1 MKAAHQIPTFMFA
14 LLALFGALVALAG
27 CGGAGAATGEGG
39 KLNVVAAEDFWGS
52 IAEQVGGDRVAVTD
66 IITNPAADPH
76 DYEPTGDDA
85 RALASSQVSIV
96 NGIGYDEW
104 ASKLLAANPD
114 DSRVEV
120 EVGEVLD
127 LKAGDNP
134 HQWYSP
140 TSVQDVVAAMVKA
153 FEEADPGHDSY
164 YEAGAATFESRDLAR
179 YHRLIAQIKGE
190 FAGTPVGASES
201 IFEPLAPALGLD
213 LITPRG
219 FLDAVAEGTEPS
231 PSDKAS
237 ADHQIADRAIGL
249 WVYNSQNATP
259 DVKRLNEAA
268 EAGGIPIATVT
279 ETLTPEGVSFQAW
292 MVRELEGIQ
301 TALRA
306 DGGSD
311 DRPEGSG

>member
-1 MKAAHQIPTFMFA
+1 MRTRLNISCVLA
-14 LLALFGALVALAG
+14 ALFLTLIALAG
-27 CGGAGAATGEGG
+27 CGGAGASAGESG

-52 IAEQVGGDRVAVTD
+52 IAEQVGGDRVAVTS

-104 ASKLLAANPD
+104 ASKLLAANPES
-114 DSRVEV
+114 SRVEV
-120 EVGEVLD
+120 EVGEVLG

-140 TSVQDVVAAMVKA
+140 TSVHKVVEAMAKA
-153 FEEADPGHDSY
+153 FEGADPGHDSY
-164 YEAGAATFESRDLAR
+164 YESQAAKFETKGLAR
-179 YHRLIAQIKGE
+179 YHQLIAQIRGE
-190 FAGTPVGASES
+190 FGGTPVGASES
-201 IFEPLAPALGLD
+201 IFEPLAPALGLK
-213 LITPRG
+213 LLTPPG

-231 PSDKAS
+231 PSDKS
-237 ADHQIADRAIGL
+237 TADHQIVDGEIGL

-268 EAGGIPIATVT
+268 EAAHIQVATVT
-279 ETLTPEGVSFQAW
+279 ETLTPEGASFQAW

-301 TALRA
+301 KALRS
-306 DGGSD
+306 GG
-311 DRPEGSG
+311 EGPRGG

>member
-1 MKAAHQIPTFMFA
+1 MRTHLKLPVVLSVFIA
-14 LLALFGALVALAG
+14 LVAALVALAG
-27 CGGAGAATGEGG
+27 CGGAGATAGDGG

-85 RALASSQVSIV
+85 RALAGSQVSIV

-104 ASKLLAANPD
+104 ASKLLAANPES
-114 DSRVEV
+114 SRVEV
-120 EVGEVLD
+120 DVGDVLG
-127 LKAGDNP
+127 LKSGDNP

-140 TSVQDVVAAMVKA
+140 TSVHRVTAAIVKA
-153 FEEADPGHDSY
+153 FEQADPGHDSY
-164 YEAGAATFESRDLAR
+164 YEAQAAKFETQGLAR
-179 YHRLIAQIKGE
+179 YRRLIAKIRGE

-201 IFEPLAPALGLD
+201 IFEPLAPALGLK
-213 LITPRG
+213 LLTPRG

-231 PSDKAS
+231 PSDKAT
-237 ADHQIADRAIGL
+237 ADRQIADREIGL

-268 EAGGIPIATVT
+268 EAEGIAVATVT
-279 ETLTPEGVSFQAW
+279 ETLTPEGASFQTW
-292 MVRELEGIQ
+292 MAHELEGIDE
-301 TALRA
+301 ALRS
-306 DGGSD
+306 GG
-311 DRPEGSG
+311 EGPRGR

>member
-1 MKAAHQIPTFMFA
+1 MRTHLKVPAAPSASRRGVIGA
-14 LLALFGALVALAG
+14 LLAVAVCAAALSG
-27 CGGAGAATGEGG
+27 CGGGGVAAGADG

-76 DYEPTGDDA
+76 DYEPTAEDG
-85 RALASSQVSIV
+85 RALASAQVSIV

-104 ASKLLAANPD
+104 ASKLLAANAD

-120 EVGEVLD
+120 TVGDVLG
-127 LKAGDNP
+127 LESGDNP

-140 TSVQDVVAAMVKA
+140 ESVEKVTTAIVKA
-153 FEEADPGHDSY
+153 FEQADPGHDSY
-164 YEAGAATFESRDLAR
+164 YEAQAKKFDTQGLAR

-190 FAGTPVGASES
+190 FGGTRVGASES

-213 LITPRG
+213 LITPTG
-219 FLDAVAEGTEPS
+219 FMDGIAEGTEPS
-231 PSDKAS
+231 PSDKAA
-237 ADHQIADRAIGL
+237 ADHQLADRAISL

-268 EAGGIPIATVT
+268 EANGIPIATVT
-279 ETLTPEGVSFQAW
+279 ETLTPEGASFQAW

-301 TALRA
+301 KALQS
-306 DGGSD
+306 GG
-311 DRPEGSG
+311 G